1 MREIQINV
9 NGDIISN
16 DDKWIYDW
24 LEWDSTCPNDIK
36 NALAAKSENEKLT
49 VLVNSGGGSVMA
61 GQEIYSLLS
70 GRSDVEI
77 KVQSLAGSAASV
89 IAMANHCEIS
99 PVAMI
104 MIHNVSMSGASGDY
118 HDMQKNAEIL
128 RQMNAAL
135 AGAYTAKTGRSPVAM
150 IMIHNVSMSGAS
162 GDYHD
167 MQKNAE
173 ILRQMNAALA
183 GAYTAKTG
191 RSHVAMIMIHNV
203 SMSGASGDYHDMQK
217 NAEILRQMNAALAG
231 AYTAKTGRSQEE
243 ILKLMDRETW
253 LTASQALEM
262 GFVDGIS
269 SEEAR
274 QNYFLNNI
282 NGMRL
287 TDEIRQKVLNE
298 KAQAEQNEKMKNDI
312 LKDLDLYGV

>member
-1 MREIQINV
+1 MQINV
-9 NGDIISN
+9 SGDIVSN
-16 DDKWIYDW
+16 DDKWMYDW

-36 NALAAKSENEKLT
+36 NALATKPENEKLT

-61 GQEIYSLLS
+61 GQEIYSILS
-70 GRSDVEI
+70 GRSDIEI

-135 AGAYTAKTGRSPVAM
+135 ASAYVSKTGRP
-150 IMIHNVSMSGAS
+150 
-162 GDYHD
+162 
-167 MQKNAE
+167 
-173 ILRQMNAALA
+173 
-183 GAYTAKTG
+183 
-191 RSHVAMIMIHNV
+191 
-203 SMSGASGDYHDMQK
+203 
-217 NAEILRQMNAALAG
+217 
-231 AYTAKTGRSQEE
+231 QEE

-253 LTASQALEM
+253 LTANQALEM

-269 SEEAR
+269 TDEKP

-287 TDEIRQKVLNE
+287 TDEIRQKVLAE
-298 KAQAEQNEKMKNDI
+298 KAQTDKNEKLKNDI
-312 LKDLDLYGV
+312 LKDLDLFGV

>member
-1 MREIQINV
+1 MQINV

-36 NALAAKSENEKLT
+36 NALATKSENEKLT

-135 AGAYTAKTGRSPVAM
+135 AGAYTAKTGRS
-150 IMIHNVSMSGAS
+150 
-162 GDYHD
+162 
-167 MQKNAE
+167 
-173 ILRQMNAALA
+173 
-183 GAYTAKTG
+183 
-191 RSHVAMIMIHNV
+191 
-203 SMSGASGDYHDMQK
+203 
-217 NAEILRQMNAALAG
+217 
-231 AYTAKTGRSQEE
+231 QEE

-253 LTASQALEM
+253 LTANQALEM

-269 SEEAR
+269 TDEKP

-287 TDEIRQKVLNE
+287 TDEIRQKVLAG
-298 KAQAEQNEKMKNDI
+298 KAQADKNEKLKNDI
-312 LKDLDLYGV
+312 LEDLDLFGV

>member
-1 MREIQINV
+1 MQINV
-9 NGDIISN
+9 SGDIVSN
-16 DDKWIYDW
+16 DDKWMYDW

-36 NALAAKSENEKLT
+36 NALATKPENEKLT

-61 GQEIYSLLS
+61 GQEIYSILS

-104 MIHNVSMSGASGDY
+104 MIHSVSMSGASGDY

-135 AGAYTAKTGRSPVAM
+135 ASAYVSKTGRP
-150 IMIHNVSMSGAS
+150 
-162 GDYHD
+162 
-167 MQKNAE
+167 
-173 ILRQMNAALA
+173 
-183 GAYTAKTG
+183 
-191 RSHVAMIMIHNV
+191 
-203 SMSGASGDYHDMQK
+203 
-217 NAEILRQMNAALAG
+217 
-231 AYTAKTGRSQEE
+231 QEE

-253 LTASQALEM
+253 LTANQALEM

-269 SEEAR
+269 TDEKP

-287 TDEIRQKVLNE
+287 TDEIRQKVLAE
-298 KAQAEQNEKMKNDI
+298 KAQADKNEKLKNDI
-312 LKDLDLYGV
+312 LEDLDLFGV

>member
-9 NGDIISN
+9 SGDIISN

-24 LEWDSTCPNDIK
+24 LKWDSTCPNDIK
-36 NALAAKSENEKLT
+36 NALATKPENEKLT

-61 GQEIYSLLS
+61 GQEIYSLLCN
-70 GRSDVEI
+70 RSDVEI

-104 MIHNVSMSGASGDY
+104 MIHNVSMSGASGNY

-135 AGAYTAKTGRSPVAM
+135 ASAYVSKTGRP
-150 IMIHNVSMSGAS
+150 
-162 GDYHD
+162 
-167 MQKNAE
+167 
-173 ILRQMNAALA
+173 
-183 GAYTAKTG
+183 
-191 RSHVAMIMIHNV
+191 
-203 SMSGASGDYHDMQK
+203 
-217 NAEILRQMNAALAG
+217 
-231 AYTAKTGRSQEE
+231 QEE

-253 LTASQALEM
+253 LTANQALEM

-269 SEEAR
+269 
-274 QNYFLNNI
+274 
-282 NGMRL
+282 
-287 TDEIRQKVLNE
+287 TDENRRI
-298 KAQAEQNEKMKNDI
+298 I
-312 LKDLDLYGV
+312 F

>member
-1 MREIQINV
+1 MQINV

-16 DDKWIYDW
+16 DDKWIYNW

-36 NALAAKSENEKLT
+36 NALATKPENEKLT

-70 GRSDVEI
+70 GRNDVEI

-135 AGAYTAKTGRSPVAM
+135 ASAY
-150 IMIHNVSMSGAS
+150 I
-162 GDYHD
+162 
-167 MQKNAE
+167 
-173 ILRQMNAALA
+173 
-183 GAYTAKTG
+183 
-191 RSHVAMIMIHNV
+191 
-203 SMSGASGDYHDMQK
+203 
-217 NAEILRQMNAALAG
+217 
-231 AYTAKTGRSQEE
+231 AKTGRSQEE

-253 LTASQALEM
+253 LTANQALEM
-262 GFVDGIS
+262 GFVDGIIRD
-269 SEEAR
+269 EKP
-274 QNYFLNNI
+274 LLMNNVC
-282 NGMRL
+282 GMRL
-287 TDEIRQKVLNE
+287 TDEIRQKVLAE
-298 KAQAEQNEKMKNDI
+298 KAAKEKNETEKNEL
-312 LKDLDLYGV
+312 LKDLDLFGI

>member
-1 MREIQINV
+1 MQINV
-9 NGDIISN
+9 SGDIISN

-36 NALAAKSENEKLT
+36 NALATKPENEKLT

-61 GQEIYSLLS
+61 GQEIYSLLC

-135 AGAYTAKTGRSPVAM
+135 ASAY
-150 IMIHNVSMSGAS
+150 VS
-162 GDYHD
+162 
-167 MQKNAE
+167 
-173 ILRQMNAALA
+173 
-183 GAYTAKTG
+183 
-191 RSHVAMIMIHNV
+191 
-203 SMSGASGDYHDMQK
+203 
-217 NAEILRQMNAALAG
+217 
-231 AYTAKTGRSQEE
+231 KTGRSQEE

-253 LTASQALEM
+253 LTANQALEM
-262 GFVDGIS
+262 GFVDGIIRD
-269 SEEAR
+269 EKPVFA
-274 QNYFLNNI
+274 NNVS
-282 NGMRL
+282 GMRL

-312 LKDLDLYGV
+312 LKDLDLFGV

>member
-1 MREIQINV
+1 MQINV
-9 NGDIISN
+9 NGDIVSN

-36 NALAAKSENEKLT
+36 NALATKPENEKLT

-70 GRSDVEI
+70 GRNDVEI

-128 RQMNAAL
+128 RQMNTAL
-135 AGAYTAKTGRSPVAM
+135 ASAYIAKTG
-150 IMIHNVSMSGAS
+150 
-162 GDYHD
+162 
-167 MQKNAE
+167 K
-173 ILRQMNAALA
+173 
-183 GAYTAKTG
+183 
-191 RSHVAMIMIHNV
+191 
-203 SMSGASGDYHDMQK
+203 
-217 NAEILRQMNAALAG
+217 
-231 AYTAKTGRSQEE
+231 SQEE

-253 LTASQALEM
+253 LTANQALEM
-262 GFVDGIS
+262 GFVDGIIRD
-269 SEEAR
+269 EKPL
-274 QNYFLNNI
+274 FMNNVC
-282 NGMRL
+282 GMRL
-287 TDEIRQKVLNE
+287 TDEIRQKVLAE
-298 KAQAEQNEKMKNDI
+298 KAAKEKNETEKNEL
-312 LKDLDLYGV
+312 LKDLDLFGI